1 MSHRLPMARA
11 ARAAG
16 FEVHVA
22 TRVDRHGS
30 AIEAEGFHLHPISWR
45 RGSLDP
51 RDLFRVLREVR
62 RLYRE
67 LRPDLAHHV
76 ALPATLVGSFAAT
89 GLPTV
94 CVNAMTGLG
103 TLFISKEPK
112 IRATRAIVTP
122 VLGKLLSRTESV
134 VLVQNRDDRAV
145 MESFGVDPGQI
156 ALIPGSGVDIDLMGP
171 SPEPGGL
178 VTIGFLGRLVE
189 AKGIRTL
196 VEAHGCLCARGRD
209 IRLMIAGTPDVAN
222 AGSIPEEE
230 ISEWGRR
237 RNVSCLGFVENIA
250 ALWTSVHI
258 AVLPS
263 HREGL
268 PLSLLQAA
276 ACGRPLI
283 ATDVPG
289 CRDIARH
296 DHNALLVPID
306 DIEALAEAIDR
317 LALDPELRRRFG
329 AASRLLVE
337 QEFSS
342 ERIGRDLIA
351 LYRSMLEQRTPDG
364 GADM

>member
-1 MSHRLPMARA
+1 MARA

-22 TRVDRHGS
+22 TRIDGHGH

-62 RLYRE
+62 RLYRK
-67 LRPDLAHHV
+67 LTPDLAHHV
-76 ALPATLVGSFAAT
+76 AVPATLVGSLAAT
-89 GLPTV
+89 GLSTV

-103 TLFISKEPK
+103 TLFISNEPK
-112 IRATRAIVTP
+112 IRAARTIVTP
-122 VLGKLLSRTESV
+122 VLAKVLSRPSSV
-134 VLVQNRDDRAV
+134 VLVQNLDDRAV
-145 MESFGVDPGQI
+145 MERFGVDPSQI
-156 ALIPGSGVDIDLMGP
+156 ALIPGSGVDTDLMTP
-171 SPEPGGL
+171 SPEPAGP

-189 AKGIRTL
+189 AKGIRAL
-196 VEAHGCLCARGRD
+196 VEAHRRVCTRGRD
-209 IRLMIAGTPDVAN
+209 IRLVIAGTPDEAN
-222 AGSIPEEE
+222 AGSIPKEE
-230 ISEWGRR
+230 ISAWGRR
-237 RNVSCLGFVENIA
+237 RNVSCLGFVEDIA

-289 CRDIARH
+289 CRDVARA
-296 DHNALLVPID
+296 DYNALLVPID
-306 DIEALAEAIDR
+306 DVEALAQAIDR
-317 LALDPELRRRFG
+317 LALDPPLRRRFG
-329 AASRLLVE
+329 AASRMLVE
-337 QEFSS
+337 REFSS
-342 ERIGRDLIA
+342 QRVGRDLIA
-351 LYRSMLEQRTPDG
+351 LYRGMLARKG
-364 GADM
+364 GGSGCAS